1 MEKKYHVIAK
11 TIKGEEF
18 FYSRI
23 DSYIVNPKTAKLICS
38 VLNRVSW
45 KLDNDKQAWKVYVLS
60 FDDYMYTSAPFQRLS
75 IRNNSIKVLN
85 YYSVLPGSYCNR

>member
-11 TIKGEEF
+11 TIKDEEF
-18 FYSRI
+18 FYSKI
-23 DSYIVNPKTAKLICS
+23 DCYVVNPKTEKLICS

-45 KLDNDKQAWKVYVLS
+45 KLDNDRQSWKVYILS

-85 YYSVLPGSYCNR
+85 YYSVLPGAYCNK